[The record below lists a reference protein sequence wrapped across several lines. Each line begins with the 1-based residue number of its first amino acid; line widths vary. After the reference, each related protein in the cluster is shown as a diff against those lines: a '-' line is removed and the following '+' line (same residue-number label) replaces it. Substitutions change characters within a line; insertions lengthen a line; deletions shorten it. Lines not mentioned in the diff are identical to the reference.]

1 MKLLRVGPFGQEK
14 PAVIDTDGVTRDV
27 SGEIRDYDPSF
38 LESDR
43 LEELRTLDLK
53 AFPAMDPS
61 ERIGAPVIGS
71 RKFLCIG
78 LNYRDHAAEAGAAVP
93 EEPILFMKALSA
105 ISGPN
110 DPVTKPLHATKL
122 DWEVELA
129 VVIGRRAH
137 HVTET
142 QALNHVAGY
151 CVCNDFSERAFQ
163 LERGGQWVKG
173 KSCDGFG
180 PIGPWLVTPD
190 EVGDPQQLD
199 LWLEVNGERY
209 QSGSTRTMIFSVAY
223 IIHYVSQFMTLEP
236 GDIIS
241 TGTPPGVGMGQKPP
255 IYLEV
260 GDTLRLGISGLGEQE
275 QTIVVHPARG

>member
-1 MKLLRVGPFGQEK
+1 MKLLRVGPDGQEI
-14 PAVIDTDGVTRDV
+14 PAVVDDTGIIRDV
-27 SGEIRDYDPSF
+27 SAEIRDFDPSF
-38 LESDR
+38 LESGGIER
-43 LEELRTLDLK
+43 LRTLDLE
-53 AFPAMDPS
+53 ACPAVDAS
-61 ERIGAPVIGS
+61 TRIGPPVTGS

-105 ISGPN
+105 ICGPN
-110 DPVTKPLHATKL
+110 DSVTKPLHATKL

-129 VVIGRRAH
+129 VVIGRRAR
-137 HVTET
+137 HVTES
-142 QALNHVAGY
+142 QAPDYVAGY

-199 LWLEVNGERY
+199 LWLEVNGKRY
-209 QSGSTRTMIFSVAY
+209 QSGNTRTMIFPVAH

-255 IYLEV
+255 LYLDA
-260 GDTLRLGISGLGEQE
+260 GDTVRLGISGLGEQQ
-275 QTIVVHPARG
+275 QTIVPYPAQR